1 MSRWSASTTA
11 PPAVSA
17 EPSSAARTPTA
28 EYLNKVRAGIARLP
42 GDSEFTSGFDRIQG
56 RAARQRG
63 AGPSAASRFDGWLTP
78 IQVEGDGQEYPAGQ
92 RASDKGVL
100 SISLDEYLELLD
112 WTARELRMDQGG
124 AVPHR
129 LPLVPGK
136 RSRGTGRP
144 SHGGTENAE
153 SPNVPA
159 ASPPRSP
166 CLRERLL
173 LKGVNGY
180 PSGPFLPVLF
190 VSIAVDCFL
199 FVWAFFPS

>member
-1 MSRWSASTTA
+1 MSRSSASTTA

-92 RASDKGVL
+92 RASDQGVL
-100 SISLDEYLELLD
+100 SISLDDYLELLD

-124 AVPHR
+124 AVPLR
-129 LPLVPGK
+129 LPVVLERLGLQERAWLACIRDFQSLFK
-136 RSRGTGRP
+136 TAIGSASSSAQHAQRLGQHWL
-144 SHGGTENAE
+144 HGLRRVGA
-153 SPNVPA
+153 VLDGGA
-159 ASPPRSP
+159 AS
-166 CLRERLL
+166 
-173 LKGVNGY
+173 
-180 PSGPFLPVLF
+180 
-190 VSIAVDCFL
+190 
-199 FVWAFFPS
+199 